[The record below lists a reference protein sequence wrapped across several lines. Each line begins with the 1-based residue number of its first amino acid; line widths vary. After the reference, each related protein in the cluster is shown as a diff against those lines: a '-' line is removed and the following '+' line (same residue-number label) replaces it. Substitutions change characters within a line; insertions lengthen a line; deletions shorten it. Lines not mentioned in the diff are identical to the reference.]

1 MPISETEVEK
11 PAAQGAAMEITVSRQ
26 DLVRELT
33 ATQSVV
39 ERKTTI
45 PILSNFLLE
54 AEEDRLNITATDLD
68 QAIRTSTAVKVKKP
82 GSCTVP
88 ARKLYDYIKL
98 LPEGD
103 ISIKLLENHWV
114 QIRSGRSN
122 TKIVGMARANYPQ
135 VPEFPAVAAT
145 SISLIALKTLIA
157 RTIFAISN
165 EESRYTLNGALLV
178 IKAESLAMVAT
189 DGHRLSYVEKP
200 NENLEGISGEKRVL
214 IPRKALQELQ
224 QLLTV
229 TEVEKVEFA
238 DDEHTLFFRVGHRT
252 LSTRK
257 LSGQFPNF
265 EAVMPRDNTKFAVVR
280 CSELS
285 AAIQRVAQFA
295 DERSGAIRMRLEG
308 NELRSAPTQL
318 NQARAKTPSTPP
330 TPATPSWWAS
340 TRYTFSTSSKP
351 SATRVK
357 SASNSRTPS
366 PPARCVQ
373 KTPTPNTSIATSLCR
388 CGFEEAT
395 QKRQSHSAEVFVPVA
410 CQIPPSLWLRSLSP
424 GAATG
429 RVAPICLPATGLPHS
444 GHCLVWLPRNILVFT
459 GQLRDCILVPVC
471 QPRAL
476 ALPVTIPRA
485 TQG

>member
-1 MPISETEVEK
+1 VEK

-54 AEEDRLNITATDLD
+54 ADEDRLNITATDLD
-68 QAIRTSTAVKVKKP
+68 QAIRTSAAVKVKKP
-82 GSCTVP
+82 GSCTIP
-88 ARKLYDYIKL
+88 ARKLYDYVKL

-145 SISLIALKTLIA
+145 SISLVALKTLIA

-189 DGHRLSYVEKP
+189 DGHRLAFVEKP
-200 NENLEGISGEKRVL
+200 NETLEGISGEKRVL

-224 QLLTV
+224 QLLV
-229 TEVEKVEFA
+229 STEAEKVEFA
-238 DDEHTLFFRVGHRT
+238 DDEHTLFFRIGHRT

-265 EAVMPRDNTKFAVVR
+265 EAVMPRENTKFAVVR

-295 DERSGAIRMRLEG
+295 DERSGAIRLRLEG
-308 NELRSAPTQL
+308 NELKISANSTESGESEDTID
-318 NQARAKTPSTPP
+318 TP
-330 TPATPSWWAS
+330 
-340 TRYTFSTSSKP
+340 YSSDP
-351 SATRVK
+351 
-357 SASNSRTPS
+357 
-366 PPARCVQ
+366 
-373 KTPTPNTSIATSLCR
+373 
-388 CGFEEAT
+388 
-395 QKRQSHSAEVFVPVA
+395 
-410 CQIPPSLWLRSLSP
+410 
-424 GAATG
+424 
-429 RVAPICLPATGLPHS
+429 
-444 GHCLVWLPRNILVFT
+444 ILVGFNSVYILDFLKALGNEGEVRLEFKDSQSA
-459 GQLRDCILVPVC
+459 GQMRPEDPDAEYKYRYVLMPMRI
-471 QPRAL
+471 
-476 ALPVTIPRA
+476 
-485 TQG
+485 

>member
-1 MPISETEVEK
+1 MSIVETEVEK

-26 DLVRELT
+26 ELLKELT

-45 PILSNFLLE
+45 PILSNFLIE
-54 AEEDRLNITATDLD
+54 AEGDRLNITATDLD
-68 QAIRTSTAVKVKKP
+68 QAIRTSAEAKVKKA
-82 GSCTVP
+82 GSCTIP

-98 LPEGD
+98 LPDGD
-103 ISIKLLENHWV
+103 ISIKLLDNHWV

-122 TKIVGMARANYPQ
+122 TKMVGMARANYPV
-135 VPEFPAVAAT
+135 VPEFPTIAVT
-145 SISLIALKTLIA
+145 SISTLALKTLIA

-200 NENLEGISGEKRVL
+200 NETLEGISGEKRVL

-224 QLLTV
+224 QLLNN

-238 DDEHTLFFRVGHRT
+238 DDEHMLFFRVGHRT

-280 CSELS
+280 SSELS

-295 DERSGAIRMRLEG
+295 DERSGAIRLRLEG
-308 NELRSAPTQL
+308 NELKISSSSTESGESEDTIDTPYSSDPIIVGFNSGYILDFLKAMGNEGEVRLEFKDSQSAGQMRPEDPD
-318 NQARAKTPSTPP
+318 AEYKY
-330 TPATPSWWAS
+330 
-340 TRYTFSTSSKP
+340 RYVLMP
-351 SATRVK
+351 MR
-357 SASNSRTPS
+357 
-366 PPARCVQ
+366 
-373 KTPTPNTSIATSLCR
+373 I
-388 CGFEEAT
+388 
-395 QKRQSHSAEVFVPVA
+395 
-410 CQIPPSLWLRSLSP
+410 
-424 GAATG
+424 
-429 RVAPICLPATGLPHS
+429 
-444 GHCLVWLPRNILVFT
+444 
-459 GQLRDCILVPVC
+459 
-471 QPRAL
+471 
-476 ALPVTIPRA
+476 
-485 TQG
+485 